1 MTIEKNLNG
10 TELTINIAGRLDTAT
25 APQLEG
31 ELSASYAG
39 IEKLILNFADLE
51 YISSAG
57 LRQIVAAYKMMHGN
71 MTLRNVPGEIMDIIR
86 MTGVDKRM
94 KFE

>member
-1 MTIEKNLNG
+1 MTIRKNVNGTTVELALIGWLDTQAAPLLEEEVNALDGDG
-10 TELTINIAGRLDTAT
+10 TELVMDLC
-25 APQLEG
+25 E
-31 ELSASYAG
+31 
-39 IEKLILNFADLE
+39 LE

-57 LRQIVAAYKMMHGN
+57 LRQIVAAYKKMNGK
-71 MTLRNVPGEIMDIIR
+71 MTLRNVSDEIMGVIK

>member
-1 MTIEKNLNG
+1 MTVEKNVQGN
-10 TELTINIAGRLDTAT
+10 TVELKLAGWLDTQS
-25 APQLEG
+25 APVLEAEVNALG
-31 ELSASYAG
+31 GSAASLVLDCG
-39 IEKLILNFADLE
+39 DLE

-57 LRQIVAAYKMMHGN
+57 LRQIVAAYKMMNGN